1 MLATQT
7 RDGDLRVW
15 SVPKSLESEETAR
28 VVRILKKPD
37 SNRRGDNWM
46 GWSRNGR
53 IVQYSDGYVLL
64 KLKFRLRIL
73 GPLANIYIL

>member
-15 SVPKSLESEETAR
+15 SVPKSLESDEPAR
-28 VVRILKKPD
+28 VVRVLKKPD

-53 IVQYSDGYVLL
+53 IVQYSDGYVSLEL
-64 KLKFRLRIL
+64 KRKIEKL
-73 GPLANIYIL
+73 